1 MTTLRILE
9 SMLMA
14 DSARMRALEAVR
26 SLDLTDCWVGAGFVR
41 NLVWD
46 SLAGFAS
53 PTPLSDVDVVW
64 FSDGAESDADDHQLE
79 GQLGCIAPG
88 YPWSVKN
95 QALMHRRNH
104 DRPYL
109 STIDALRHWPETA
122 TAVAVR
128 LDSDGRIQLLSPYG
142 LDDLF
147 AGIVRVTPRFKTEKQ
162 SILDGRWQAK
172 QWHLRWPF
180 LRYE

>member
-1 MTTLRILE
+1 MV
-9 SMLMA
+9 MA
-14 DSARMRALEAVR
+14 DAARMCALEAVR
-26 SLDLTDCWVGAGFVR
+26 DLDLTDCWIGAGFVR

-53 PTPLSDVDVVW
+53 PTPLNDVDVVW
-64 FSDGAESDADDHQLE
+64 FGDGAESYADDIQLE
-79 GQLGCIAPG
+79 RRLGSIAPG

-95 QALMHRRNH
+95 QAHMYRRNH

-109 STIDALRHWPETA
+109 STIDALTQWPETA

-128 LDSDGRIQLLSPYG
+128 LDSDGRIQVLSPYG

-147 AGIVRVTPRFKTEKQ
+147 AGVIRMTPRFKIEKR
-162 SILDGRWQAK
+162 SILDERWQAK

-180 LRYE
+180 LRYA